1 MYRSNIV
8 RIFIE
13 ILLKTTAIRLDL
25 LEVFTISRVKQQ
37 NRESNEINTKKTIII
52 IIIIYMFLCLTFNKD
67 KIEINR

>member
-25 LEVFTISRVKQQ
+25 LEVFTISRAKQQ